1 MKQFFKMV
9 LAVIVGL
16 LATGLVVLVIS
27 TVFAAAIIG
36 SATSQS
42 SDSLVKNSV
51 LKIDLSGAI
60 QERKLD
66 DPISQILNPND
77 KTLSLQTLL
86 KAIKVAKES
95 DKVKA
100 IYLDNIA
107 LSSGF
112 STLTELRTALEDF
125 KSSGKPIYSYADN
138 LTTGSYYLA
147 SLSDSIYLNPSGLIM
162 WSGLGIDIMYKKGL
176 YDKLGVKYQIF
187 KVGKYKSAIEPDSRT
202 DMSEPNRQQLQCML
216 DDLWG
221 DIVNKVS
228 ISRNISADSLMS
240 LADLPMTFQPTEAAV
255 TSGLVDSLVYRMDM
269 HDLLAKK
276 LHLDDSDNIHFVSP
290 SKVANQKAKELDMS
304 GDVIAVYYASGVIDG
319 PTSPYSDNG
328 IVSKDVVK
336 DLKKLA
342 DDEDV
347 KAVVIRVNSPG
358 GSAYGSEQM
367 WYAIDQLK
375 KQKPVVVS
383 MGDYAASGGYYMS
396 CNADKIFAEPTTV
409 TGSIG
414 IFAEIPNA
422 QELAT
427 KLGITFDGV
436 KTNKFGSQNSL
447 AFLARPLSNDETLL
461 LQSYI
466 DRGYQL
472 FLQRCADG
480 RNKTKEDIHE
490 IAQGRV
496 WTGVQAIKIGL
507 VDELGGLD
515 DAIAYAKET
524 AKLDGFSLISYPQ
537 QKTMIEKILKDGPSL
552 YLRTQLLGQEVSN
565 FMYLFDTAGQLQN
578 HDCVQARMIYT
589 LNNQ

>member
-9 LAVIVGL
+9 LAVVVGL
-16 LATGLVVLVIS
+16 LATGLVILIIS

-36 SATSQS
+36 SSTSKS
-42 SDSLVKNSV
+42 SKSLAKNSV
-51 LKIDLSGAI
+51 LKIELSGAI
-60 QERKLD
+60 QERKLND
-66 DPISQILNPND
+66 SFSQILNPKD

-95 DKVKA
+95 DKVRA
-100 IYLDNIA
+100 IYIDNVG

-112 STLTELRTALEDF
+112 STLTEVRTALEDF
-125 KSSGKPIYSYADN
+125 KSSGKPIYSYSDN

-147 SLSDSIYLNPSGLIM
+147 SLSDSIYLNPSGLMM
-162 WSGLGIDIMYKKGL
+162 WSGLGVDIMYKKGL
-176 YDKLGVKYQIF
+176 YDKLGIKYQIF

-221 DIVNKVS
+221 DVVNKVS
-228 ISRNISADSLMS
+228 ISRNISVDSLMA
-240 LADLPMTFQPTEAAV
+240 LADRPMTFQPTEEAV
-255 TSGLVDSLVYRMDM
+255 VSGMVDSLAYRMDM
-269 HDLLAKK
+269 NDLLAQK
-276 LHLDDSDNIHFVSP
+276 LHLDNAHDIHFVTP
-290 SKVANQKAKELDMS
+290 SNVANQTEKELDMS
-304 GDVIAVYYASGVIDG
+304 GDVIAVYYATGIIDG
-319 PTSPYSDNG
+319 AASPYNDNG
-328 IVSKDVVK
+328 IVSKDVVN

-342 DDEDV
+342 DDDDV

-375 KQKPVVVS
+375 KEKPVIVS

-422 QELAT
+422 QELAN

-447 AFLARPLSNDETLL
+447 AFLARPLSSDEKAL
-461 LQSYI
+461 LQGYI

-472 FLQRCADG
+472 FLQRCANG
-480 RNKTKEDIHE
+480 RNKTEVEIHE
-490 IAQGRV
+490 VAQGRV

-507 VDELGGLD
+507 VDELGGID
-515 DAIAYAKET
+515 DAIAYAKT
-524 AKLDGFSLISYPQ
+524 KAKLDGFSLISYPK
-537 QKTMIEKILKDGPSL
+537 QKTIIEKILQDGPSL
-552 YLRTQLLGQEVSN
+552 YMRTQLLGKEISK
-565 FMYLFDTAGQLQN
+565 FMYLFVTTDQLEN
-578 HDCVQARMIYT
+578 HDCMQARMMYT
-589 LNNQ
+589 IND